1 MSVQQKVIQLN
12 EIVNLHE
19 EIVVNI
25 PPPNL
30 LGNTQNNEPVI
41 QQLSNLN
48 LNVIPL
54 QPPSSVQTVDPMFNT
69 IKDITFNL
77 ILNIPGLRAKLNDIL
92 NQPAMALEEISKV
105 YNEIQSKIPETE
117 MNKLRRYIAQD
128 TSRTTLISILQTSF
142 QDIMADG
149 KIDMNDANHFLSL
162 IYNIITL
169 FNETSG
175 DNTITIS
182 GEAVMFFLYFII
194 KCVLILCLDG
204 EEETTA
210 VGLLDSSFKL
220 VSIAVMPINKMKCS
234 CSIFSCFKKK

>member
-1 MSVQQKVIQLN
+1 MSVQQSIAQLN
-12 EIVNLHE
+12 

-25 PPPNL
+25 PTPNL
-30 LGNTQNNEPVI
+30 LGNTLNNEPVV
-41 QQLSNLN
+41 QELPNVN
-48 LNVIPL
+48 LNVIPI
-54 QPPSSVQTVDPMFNT
+54 QPASSVQTSDPMFNT

-77 ILNIPGLRAKLNDIL
+77 ILNIPGLRSKLNSIL
-92 NQPAMALEEISKV
+92 DQPNMAINEIAKV

-117 MNKLRRYIAQD
+117 MNKVRRYIAQD
-128 TSRTTLISILQTSF
+128 TSRNTLISILQTSF

-182 GEAVMFFLYFII
+182 GEAVMFFLYFVI

-220 VSIAVMPINKMKCS
+220 VSIAVMPLTKMKCS
-234 CSIFSCFKKK
+234 CNIFACFKKK